1 MIRLMI
7 ASMRS
12 RLVPIVLVIVALS
25 ASMALLLAV
34 DRIQQATKNGFNQ
47 SLSGVDGSGREWGA
61 RADRGL
67 DEAWEA

>member
-47 SLSGVDGSGREWGA
+47 SLSGVDLEQGVELQAMIYLRN
-61 RADRGL
+61 RHPL
-67 DEAWEA
+67 K